1 MNKFMKANKLPEKLK
16 ALRTLAGLTQKEVG
30 QFLNRSESLISYVE
44 KGERNLE
51 TEDILKL
58 ARLFKVNADYFF
70 ETQPKTASVISLF
83 RADAGADNGVNDF
96 MDYVKKLDKGNE

>member
-1 MNKFMKANKLPEKLK
+1 MKANKLPEKLK

-51 TEDILKL
+51 AEDVFKL
-58 ARLFKVNADYFF
+58 AKLFKVSPDYFF
-70 ETQPKTASVISLF
+70 DTQPKNASVVSLF
-83 RADAGADNGVNDF
+83 RADAGADSGVNDF
-96 MDYVKKLDKGNE
+96 MDYVKNELDKENE